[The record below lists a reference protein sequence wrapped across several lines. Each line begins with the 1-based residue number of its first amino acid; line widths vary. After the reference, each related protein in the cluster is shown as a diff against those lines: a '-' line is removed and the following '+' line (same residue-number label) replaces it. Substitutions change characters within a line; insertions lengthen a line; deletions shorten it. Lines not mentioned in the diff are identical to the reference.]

1 MKTAALIITTATLAA
16 GAIADITTLQDNR
29 YAYATVTLNN
39 GPGTPQTEDRIERFY
54 SNPFQTLNESFDLSI
69 TNPAVGSASA
79 STAYESSLST
89 TRFSSSAS
97 ISSSITTLPTGLVA
111 GALAGFSN
119 RVEFTLDDTTTFQ
132 IAGFLSGSGSIGG
145 SILLFANITDDGQS
159 SESLFTQS
167 AFNTTRQLNT
177 FLTLEAGDYS
187 FTTLS
192 FTSSAALEYNQSVSS
207 LAAHEITITVIP
219 TPATTALLFL
229 TSPLLT
235 RRRR

>member
-1 MKTAALIITTATLAA
+1 MKSAAILIPIILTSTALAH
-16 GAIADITTLQDNR
+16 ITTLQDNR

-39 GPGTPQTEDRIERFY
+39 GPDTPQTEEQIERFY
-54 SNPFQTLNESFDLSI
+54 SNPFQTLNESFDLAI
-69 TNPAVGSASA
+69 TNPAVGSASS

-89 TRFSSSAS
+89 TQFSSSAS
-97 ISSSITTLPTGLVA
+97 ISSNITTLPTGLVA

-145 SILLFANITDDGQS
+145 SILLFANITDDGES
-159 SESLFTQS
+159 SESFFTQS

-219 TPATTALLFL
+219 TPATTALLIFA
-229 TSPLLT
+229 TPLLT